1 LTDEAR
7 IQLIVGLGNPGE
19 DYLGSRHNIGFS
31 VVDALVRRHAAT
43 QWKMAE
49 THRETV
55 IRVDGHDIV
64 LACPLTFM
72 NRSGLA
78 VQALIDGAGCRLA
91 EVLVIV
97 DDIDLELGRLR
108 FRRKGGPGTHNGLRS
123 ICEVVGVD
131 FPRLRVGVRG
141 SDVWTDLA
149 AYVLSPFPESEV
161 PLVDRVVS
169 QCATAVETAV
179 VSGVVEAM
187 NRFNGLRVEVPE
199 DRVVDEKAD
208 GAWADARPSRLAE
221 WVEVDGNVVI
231 ECLRPSGW
239 GLKKLTEWFRWWMGP
254 QRIRLDA
261 IGSAIWRRLDGS
273 MTLGQVVEEL
283 AETMG
288 DNGEHLANR
297 VDLFVRTLVG
307 QGLLRIDE

>member
-1 LTDEAR
+1 LSDDGR

-31 VVDALVRRHAAT
+31 VVDNLARRHAASA
-43 QWKMAE
+43 WKTGE
-49 THRETV
+49 THRETAV
-55 IRVDGHDIV
+55 RIGGRMVV

-78 VQALIDGAGCRLA
+78 VKALIDGAGCRPA

-123 ICEVVGVD
+123 ICEAVGVD
-131 FPRLRVGVRG
+131 FARLRVGVRG

-149 AYVLSPFPESEV
+149 AYVLSPFPEAEV

-169 QCATAVETAV
+169 QCSEAVEIAV
-179 VSGVVEAM
+179 ESGIPEAM
-187 NRFNGLRVEVPE
+187 NRFNGLRIEAQE
-199 DRVVDEKAD
+199 DTVGEEEA
-208 GAWADARPSRLAE
+208 GGTWADARPRRLAE

-231 ECLRPSGW
+231 ECLRPSGR
-239 GLKKLTEWFRWWMGP
+239 GLRNVPEWFRWWMGP

-261 IGSAIWRRLDGS
+261 IGSAIWRHLDGRT
-273 MTLGQVVEEL
+273 TLGMIVEEL
-283 AETMG
+283 AETME
-288 DNGEHLANR
+288 DDGEHLANR
-297 VDLFVRTLVG
+297 IDLFVRTLVG